1 MDIAAHAYSV
11 RTTMLSLYSLKI
23 SYVFIYKISI
33 TLLKIL
39 ICLGKSITQSNAKIL
54 KNSRINETKAFLIF
68 LFYYILRFTISI
80 LFSAYSLLLRCCL
93 HSVFL

>member
-39 ICLGKSITQSNAKIL
+39 ICLGKNTLNPVQNM
-54 KNSRINETKAFLIF
+54 KNS
-68 LFYYILRFTISI
+68 
-80 LFSAYSLLLRCCL
+80 
-93 HSVFL
+93 

>member
-1 MDIAAHAYSV
+1 MPHSYLKVVGNLGYRCNNSSPRYSV

-39 ICLGKSITQSNAKIL
+39 ICLGKSILNPIQKYEKQPNK
-54 KNSRINETKAFLIF
+54 
-68 LFYYILRFTISI
+68 
-80 LFSAYSLLLRCCL
+80 
-93 HSVFL
+93 

>member
-1 MDIAAHAYSV
+1 MKVVGKYLEYRYGYSSPRYSV

-39 ICLGKSITQSNAKIL
+39 TMSWKEHIQSNTKI
-54 KNSRINETKAFLIF
+54 
-68 LFYYILRFTISI
+68 
-80 LFSAYSLLLRCCL
+80 
-93 HSVFL
+93 

>member
-33 TLLKIL
+33 TLL
-39 ICLGKSITQSNAKIL
+39 ICLGKSILNPMQKYEKQPNK
-54 KNSRINETKAFLIF
+54 
-68 LFYYILRFTISI
+68 
-80 LFSAYSLLLRCCL
+80 
-93 HSVFL
+93 

>member
-39 ICLGKSITQSNAKIL
+39 ICLGKEHTQSNAKI
-54 KNSRINETKAFLIF
+54 
-68 LFYYILRFTISI
+68 
-80 LFSAYSLLLRCCL
+80 
-93 HSVFL
+93 

>member
-33 TLLKIL
+33 TRLKIL
-39 ICLGKSITQSNAKIL
+39 ICLGKNTLNPVQKYEKQLNK
-54 KNSRINETKAFLIF
+54 
-68 LFYYILRFTISI
+68 
-80 LFSAYSLLLRCCL
+80 
-93 HSVFL
+93 

>member
-11 RTTMLSLYSLKI
+11 RTTMLSLYFLKI

-39 ICLGKSITQSNAKIL
+39 ICLGKNTLNPVQKYEKQLNK
-54 KNSRINETKAFLIF
+54 
-68 LFYYILRFTISI
+68 
-80 LFSAYSLLLRCCL
+80 
-93 HSVFL
+93 

>member
-11 RTTMLSLYSLKI
+11 RTTMLPLYSLKV

-39 ICLGKSITQSNAKIL
+39 ICFGESFAQSDAKI
-54 KNSRINETKAFLIF
+54 
-68 LFYYILRFTISI
+68 
-80 LFSAYSLLLRCCL
+80 
-93 HSVFL
+93 

>member
-11 RTTMLSLYSLKI
+11 RTTMLSLCSLKI

-39 ICLGKSITQSNAKIL
+39 ICLGKSILNPMQKYEKQPNK
-54 KNSRINETKAFLIF
+54 
-68 LFYYILRFTISI
+68 
-80 LFSAYSLLLRCCL
+80 
-93 HSVFL
+93 

>member
-39 ICLGKSITQSNAKIL
+39 ICLGKSILNPMQK
-54 KNSRINETKAFLIF
+54 
-68 LFYYILRFTISI
+68 
-80 LFSAYSLLLRCCL
+80 
-93 HSVFL
+93 

>member
-1 MDIAAHAYSV
+1 MKVVGKYLETDMDIAAHAYSV

-39 ICLGKSITQSNAKIL
+39 ICLGKNIL
-54 KNSRINETKAFLIF
+54 NPMQKYEKQLNK
-68 LFYYILRFTISI
+68 
-80 LFSAYSLLLRCCL
+80 
-93 HSVFL
+93 

>member
-39 ICLGKSITQSNAKIL
+39 TMSWKEHIQSNAKI
-54 KNSRINETKAFLIF
+54 
-68 LFYYILRFTISI
+68 
-80 LFSAYSLLLRCCL
+80 
-93 HSVFL
+93 